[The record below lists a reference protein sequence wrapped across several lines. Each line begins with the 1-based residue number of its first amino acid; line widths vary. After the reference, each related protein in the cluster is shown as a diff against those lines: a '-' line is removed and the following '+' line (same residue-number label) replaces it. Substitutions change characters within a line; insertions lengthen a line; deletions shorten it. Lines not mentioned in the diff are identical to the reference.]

1 MNLKSL
7 YLFILIGSISFSC
20 FETDPNKDTYT
31 ERVMGQNVLSKD
43 IPRDYTMGDTVYV
56 PIYSHIYSSTKDS
69 QFLLTAT
76 LSIRNTSFTDTLFVG
91 TIDYY
96 NTRGELIRSYLES
109 PIYLNPM
116 ATIDYVVDENDELGG
131 SGANFIVTWS
141 ANQPKI
147 KPLIQAVMIS
157 TNGQQGVSFSVD
169 GVSISE

>member
-1 MNLKSL
+1 MNLRSIFL
-7 YLFILIGSISFSC
+7 LFLLGSICFSC
-20 FETDPNKDTYT
+20 FDKDPNKDTYT
-31 ERVMGQNVLSKD
+31 ERVMDQNMLSRD
-43 IPRDYTMGDTVYV
+43 IPKEYTVGDTVYV

-96 NTRGELIRSYLES
+96 NTRGDLVRSYLDS
-109 PIYLNPM
+109 PIYLGPM
-116 ATIDYVVDENDELGG
+116 ATIDYVVDEKDDLGG

-141 ANQPKI
+141 ANNPKI
-147 KPLIQAVMIS
+147 KPVIQAVMIS

-169 GVSISE
+169 GVSVSK